1 MYISMNCEKPNCI
14 IFNVKIIFNQPKKI
28 LFRPN
33 IGQSFPFFPA
43 STGKR
48 KNLILNENS
57 GNFDAKR
64 GKGLHW

>member
-1 MYISMNCEKPNCI
+1 MRSQTALYLKSKLYLT
-14 IFNVKIIFNQPKKI
+14 NQRRYYFGLI
-28 LFRPN
+28 LD
-33 IGQSFPFFPA
+33 QSFPFFPA